1 MNRINRS
8 MSADISQLASTQIID
23 LNEDI
28 NYLQW
33 WNSLSGVE
41 QQKWL
46 TTFISHDKFSNNE
59 KNKPK
64 FNKKDRNTLYGENF
78 ESIPKRRVSTPRV
91 EDFNYYDIE
100 DYDSKSSTPVLN
112 NFMDRVKPSPFSE
125 KNDRKTFSSR

>member
-1 MNRINRS
+1 M
-8 MSADISQLASTQIID
+8 
-23 LNEDI
+23 
-28 NYLQW
+28 
-33 WNSLSGVE
+33 V
-41 QQKWL
+41 
-46 TTFISHDKFSNNE
+46 TTFISHAKFSNNE

-125 KNDRKTFSSR
+125 KNERKSFSSR